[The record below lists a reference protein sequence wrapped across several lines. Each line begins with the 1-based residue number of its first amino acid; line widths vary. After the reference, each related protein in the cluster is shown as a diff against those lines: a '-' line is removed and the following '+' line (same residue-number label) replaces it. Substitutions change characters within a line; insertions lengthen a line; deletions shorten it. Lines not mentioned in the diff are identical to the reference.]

1 MRCQRLVTED
11 RPGDLRQPVRDGD
24 ERLPRSAKRGRPVA
38 FVHIAGFRLPLPA
51 RIGFPTHGTHGVS
64 PLFRSVDSA
73 STRLARA
80 PAPVPP
86 RPPPSNPTSPH
97 PPPP

>member
-38 FVHIAGFRLPLPA
+38 FVEIAGFRLPIPA
-51 RIGFPTHGTHGVS
+51 RIGFPEHGTHGVS
-64 PLFRSVDSA
+64 PVFRRSEEH
-73 STRLARA
+73 
-80 PAPVPP
+80 
-86 RPPPSNPTSPH
+86 TSELQSLMRNTYAVFCWKKKKKIDEKN
-97 PPPP
+97 